1 MKKVISLIILL
12 FICLFCLS
20 NNVFAIKFYEGD
32 YISGEYISKVND
44 GKIHYLTM
52 KFINDSNGNVLYCM
66 EPFVKFYE
74 DYDYSKSDNYKNYDS
89 SILRKVELLSYYGY
103 GYKNRTSSKWY
114 VITQYLI
121 WKTVSSNDIY
131 FTDKLNGKKITKY
144 TSEMNEL
151 LNDVNKHDINNLVMN
166 YDIDYNSNL
175 ELDLSGYE
183 IIKSD
188 YEIKDNII
196 YNVKDNGSISVSKV
210 SNNYKNSVAIYD
222 GSGSQDL
229 ILRGNVSNSVYDIKI
244 NVFKG
249 NIILKINADEII
261 DDYQVCYVI
270 YDEMNIVDTVCTN
283 SNLEYKSI
291 DLSYGNYKVIQSSI
305 SDGYEV
311 DINVY
316 DINLSGNYELSL
328 NNKIIR
334 NDLYIYKY
342 YCSNDL
348 CLKESN
354 ALFIVYDS
362 FGNYIGD
369 IVTDEYG
376 FGSINLKYGEYKI
389 KQISGIEG
397 YDFVDDFVVN
407 IKSNLDEYS
416 YSLYNNKIIK
426 EEFLVPNTGI

>member
-20 NNVFAIKFYEGD
+20 NNVFATKFYEGD

-144 TSEMNEL
+144 TNEMNEL
-151 LNDVNKHDINNLVMN
+151 LNDVNKHDINNLVVN
-166 YDIDYNSNL
+166 YDVDYNSNL

-196 YNVKDNGSISVSKV
+196 KARVNHVMEDEHYIEWIAYVTE
-210 SNNYKNSVAIYD
+210 NSHE
-222 GSGSQDL
+222 
-229 ILRGNVSNSVYDIKI
+229 LRYFEPNMIAETEFEFVSNSKLYAYCNKHGLWK
-244 NVFKG
+244 N
-249 NIILKINADEII
+249 
-261 DDYQVCYVI
+261 
-270 YDEMNIVDTVCTN
+270 
-283 SNLEYKSI
+283 
-291 DLSYGNYKVIQSSI
+291 
-305 SDGYEV
+305 EV
-311 DINVY
+311 
-316 DINLSGNYELSL
+316 
-328 NNKIIR
+328 K
-334 NDLYIYKY
+334 
-342 YCSNDL
+342 
-348 CLKESN
+348 
-354 ALFIVYDS
+354 
-362 FGNYIGD
+362 
-369 IVTDEYG
+369 
-376 FGSINLKYGEYKI
+376 
-389 KQISGIEG
+389 
-397 YDFVDDFVVN
+397 
-407 IKSNLDEYS
+407 
-416 YSLYNNKIIK
+416 
-426 EEFLVPNTGI
+426 